1 MPAKKLKEFLDKNK
15 VKYLS
20 IVHSPAYSAMEIA
33 EASHVPGK
41 DLAKTVIVNIDNVM
55 SMVVLPA
62 PLKIDLSKLKSV
74 VGANKAELA
83 SEHAFASKFPDC
95 EVGAMPPF
103 GNLYNMPVYVDDDL
117 AKDEEIAFNSGT
129 HSEVIKLKYKDFYKL
144 VKPKVV
150 NFT

>member
-144 VKPKVV
+144 VKPKVA